1 MRLVPHL
8 QGLLS
13 NTAAGLQGQPAGYP
27 TAASADYLSAVKQAG
42 GPQEPGG
49 IPAVWPAVN
58 GYGTAVGGQLADGAG
73 ATERVGQG
81 DGSAH
86 AQSRSAQA
94 WQDARQVGSSPQP
107 SAMAQQAAQ
116 GRVAGP
122 AGQPASVTADG
133 ALWGVPG
140 AAAAA
145 AAGAGEASRSA
156 AAAVPETAGWPLPA
170 GGASTAT
177 PAANETAPS
186 PPPAEQ
192 HHGQEAAVQ
201 PRSPQ
206 RTRSEVQA
214 TAGWPLPAGGAS
226 TATPA
231 ANETAPLPPPAE
243 QYHGQEAAVQPRSPP
258 RTRSEV
264 QATAGWPLPDGP
276 HQEQAERPAPAKR
289 ELFPEGT
296 VPEGVHEEHTQQ
308 EADWVAQAQ
317 RREQAA
323 AEQAGQQRDLGS
335 YKLPA
340 GDSDAERMAEQQP
353 PEQAA
358 VRGYPQDDGRGPAA
372 DAASGAAGPSAAL
385 VLAAGAVAAGAAGL
399 AGAGGI
405 GRCRGD
411 LFELGRCQGSPQ
423 SLGGARGPLEAW
435 AGARGPLKAWQV
447 QGGPL

>member
-1 MRLVPHL
+1 MSVVPHL

-13 NTAAGLQGQPAGYP
+13 NTVAGLQGQPAGYP

-42 GPQEPGG
+42 AAQEPGS

-81 DGSAH
+81 DGSRH

-94 WQDARQVGSSPQP
+94 WQEARQDGSSSQP
-107 SAMAQQAAQ
+107 SAGAQQAAQ
-116 GRVAGP
+116 GRDVGP
-122 AGQPASVTADG
+122 AGQPSSMTADG
-133 ALWGVPG
+133 ALWGMPG

-177 PAANETAPS
+177 PAAKETAPS

-192 HHGQEAAVQ
+192 YHGQESAVQ
-201 PRSPQ
+201 PHSPQ

-214 TAGWPLPAGGAS
+214 TAGWLLPAGGAS

-231 ANETAPLPPPAE
+231 ANETAPSPPPAE
-243 QYHGQEAAVQPRSPP
+243 QYHGQEAAVQPQSPQ

-264 QATAGWPLPDGP
+264 QATAGWRLPDGP

-289 ELFPEGT
+289 ELFPAGT
-296 VPEGVHEEHTQQ
+296 VPECVHEEHTQQ
-308 EADWVAQAQ
+308 EAYWVAQAQ
-317 RREQAA
+317 RSEQTA
-323 AEQAGQQRDLGS
+323 AEQAGQLRDLGS
-335 YKLPA
+335 YKPQA
-340 GDSDAERMAEQQP
+340 GDSDAELMAEQQP

-358 VRGYPQDDGRGPAA
+358 VRGYPEGPGAQPAEQQPAEQAAVRGYPEDDGRGPAA
-372 DAASGAAGPSAAL
+372 DAASEAAGPSAAL

-399 AGAGGI
+399 AGAGGT
-405 GRCRGD
+405 
-411 LFELGRCQGSPQ
+411 L
-423 SLGGARGPLEAW
+423 
-435 AGARGPLKAWQV
+435 
-447 QGGPL
+447 